1 MSGEIELRVEER
13 EGGWALVGDGA
24 ERFGLVNEYLG
35 YLADRRYSPRTVR
48 SYAFDLLG
56 FCRWLAAEG
65 VALEDVRTEVLL
77 RFLAFCRQAKLQ
89 GQPGGNVYSIRDVR
103 STGYAAATINRR
115 LVAIAGLFEY
125 RAMRD
130 PEAVN
135 PVPRGSERRRVTR
148 AERGGLLGHLAR
160 PKPSSRLRVREPKR
174 LPRGL
179 AAEEVKTLL
188 ESFRSFRDRAVAGLM
203 LYSGLRSA
211 EVLSLCVED
220 VDVACGWV
228 RVCGKGGRERRVPVD
243 REVAGL
249 IQTYLL
255 VERPET
261 EERALFVVGKGP
273 HRGRPLSPAGLR
285 AVFRYH
291 RARSGAPRAHPHA
304 LRHTFGTAL
313 AEAGIDLPVIRELL
327 GHEHIDSSIGYVHL
341 APAHVRAAFDA
352 AREVQRAQG

>member
-1 MSGEIELRVEER
+1 MSGEVELHVEER
-13 EGGWALVGDGA
+13 AGGWALAGKGA
-24 ERFGLVNEYLG
+24 GRFGLVNEYLG

-48 SYAFDLLG
+48 AYAFDLLA
-56 FCRWLAAEG
+56 FCRWLLAEG
-65 VALEDVRTEVLL
+65 VALADVTVEVLL
-77 RFLAFCRQAKLQ
+77 GFLAFCRQARLP
-89 GQPGGNVYSIRDVR
+89 GQAGGNVYSIRDGR
-103 STGYAAATINRR
+103 GTGYAAATINRR
-115 LVAIAGLFEY
+115 LVATAGLFEY

-130 PEAVN
+130 PEAAS

-179 AAEEVKTLL
+179 APAEVHALL
-188 ESFRSFRDRAVAGLM
+188 SSFRSFRDRAIAGLM

-220 VDVACGWV
+220 VDVARGWV

-255 VERPET
+255 AERPET

-273 HRGRPLSPAGLR
+273 HRGRPLSAAGLR

-291 RARSGAPRAHPHA
+291 RTRSGAPRANPHA

-313 AEAGIDLPVIRELL
+313 AEAGIDLPVIQELL
-327 GHEHIDSSIGYVHL
+327 GHEHIDSSIRYVHL

>member
-1 MSGEIELRVEER
+1 MDGEVELRVEEQA
-13 EGGWALVGDGA
+13 GGWVLAGEAAG
-24 ERFGLVNEYLG
+24 RFGLVNEYLG

-48 SYAFDLLG
+48 SYAFDLLA
-56 FCRWLAAEG
+56 FCRWLLAEEA
-65 VALEDVRTEVLL
+65 ALENVTTEVLL
-77 RFLAFCRQAKLQ
+77 GFLSFCRQARLP
-89 GQPGGNVYSIRDVR
+89 GQPGANVHSIRDGR
-103 STGYAAATINRR
+103 SSGYAAATINRR

-125 RAMRD
+125 RAMRN

-135 PVPRGSERRRVTR
+135 PVPRGAERRRVTG

-179 AAEEVKTLL
+179 AAEEVRAILS
-188 ESFRSFRDRAVAGLM
+188 SFRSSRDRAIAGLM

-211 EVLSLCVED
+211 EVLALCVED
-220 VDVACGWV
+220 VDVARGWV
-228 RVCGKGGRERRVPVD
+228 RVTGKGERERRVPVD

-261 EERALFVVGKGP
+261 DQRALFVVAKGP
-273 HRGRPLSPAGLR
+273 HRGRPLSAAGLR

-291 RARSGAPRAHPHA
+291 RARAGAPRAHPHA

-313 AEAGIDLPVIRELL
+313 AEAGVDLPVIQELL
-327 GHEHIDSSIGYVHL
+327 GHEHVDSSIRYIHL

-352 AREVQRAQG
+352 ARETQRARG

>member
-1 MSGEIELRVEER
+1 MSRESELRVEQR
-13 EGGWALVGDGA
+13 DGGWALVGDGA

-48 SYAFDLLG
+48 SYAFDLLA
-56 FCRWLAAEG
+56 FCRWLMAESI
-65 VALEDVRTEVLL
+65 ALGEVTTEVLL
-77 RFLAFCRQAKLQ
+77 RFLAFCRQARLP
-89 GQPGGNVYSIRDVR
+89 GQAGGNVYSIRDGR
-103 STGYAAATINRR
+103 ATGYAAATINRR

-130 PEAVN
+130 PDAVN

-188 ESFRSFRDRAVAGLM
+188 ESFRSFRDRAIAALM

-211 EVLSLCVED
+211 EVLAVCVRD
-220 VDVACGWV
+220 VDVARGWV
-228 RVCGKGGRERRVPVD
+228 LVMGKGGRERRVPVD

-261 EERALFVVGKGP
+261 EERALFVVAKGLN
-273 HRGRPLSPAGLR
+273 RGRPLSPAGLR

-291 RARSGAPRAHPHA
+291 RERSGAPRAHPHA

-313 AEAGIDLPVIRELL
+313 AEAGIDLPVIQELL
-327 GHEHIDSSIGYVHL
+327 GHEHIDSSIRYVHL

-352 AREVQRAQG
+352 AREVQRAKG

>member
-13 EGGWALVGDGA
+13 DGDWALVGDGV

-48 SYAFDLLG
+48 AYAFDLLA
-56 FCRWLAAEG
+56 FARWLQAEG
-65 VALEDVRTEVLL
+65 VALGDVTAEVLL
-77 RFLAFCRQAKLQ
+77 RFLAFCRQARLQ
-89 GQPGGNVYSIRDVR
+89 GQPGGNVYSIRDAR

-125 RAMRD
+125 RAMGC

-188 ESFRSFRDRAVAGLM
+188 ESFRSFRDRAIAGLM

-211 EVLSLCVED
+211 EVLSLCMED
-220 VDVACGWV
+220 VDVARGWV
-228 RVCGKGGRERRVPVD
+228 RVCGKGDRERRVPID

-313 AEAGIDLPVIRELL
+313 AEAGIDLPVIQELL
-327 GHEHIDSSIGYVHL
+327 GHEHIDSSIRYVHL

>member
-1 MSGEIELRVEER
+1 MSGEIELRVQER
-13 EGGWALVGDGA
+13 DEGWALVGDAA

-48 SYAFDLLG
+48 SYAFDLLA
-56 FCRWLAAEG
+56 FCRRLLAEG
-65 VALEDVRTEVLL
+65 VALAEVTTEVLL
-77 RFLAFCRQAKLQ
+77 RFLAFCGQARLP
-89 GQPGGNVYSIRDVR
+89 GQAGDNVYSIRDGR
-103 STGYAAATINRR
+103 TTGYAAATINRR

-130 PEAVN
+130 PDVGN

-179 AAEEVKTLL
+179 TAGEVQALL
-188 ESFRSFRDRAVAGLM
+188 ESFRSFRDRAIAGLM

-211 EVLSLCVED
+211 EVLSLRVED
-220 VDVACGWV
+220 VDVARGWA
-228 RVCGKGGRERRVPVD
+228 RVCGKGDRERHVPVD

-249 IQTYLL
+249 IQTYVL

-261 EERALFVVGKGP
+261 DERALFVVGKGP
-273 HRGRPLSPAGLR
+273 HRGQPLSPAGLR
-285 AVFRYH
+285 TVFRYH
-291 RARSGAPRAHPHA
+291 RTRAGAAHAHPHA

-313 AEAGIDLPVIRELL
+313 AEAGIDLPVIQELL
-327 GHEHIDSSIGYVHL
+327 GHEHIDSSIRYVHL
-341 APAHVRAAFDA
+341 APAHVRAAYDA
-352 AREVQRAQG
+352 AREILRAKG